1 MSKRALISVTDKS
14 GVVEFARELNNLGY
28 EVISTG
34 NTFKILKENG
44 VNAITIDEVTKFPEM
59 LDGRVKT
66 LNPYIHGGILYKRD
80 EKSHVDTVNEYN
92 IGSIDLVVVNLY
104 DFEGT
109 LKAGKSHEEMIEN
122 IDIGGPSMIRSAAK
136 NYKDVTIIVDVAD
149 YDTIIE
155 KLKNN
160 ELTLED
166 RKRLAYK
173 AFSTTAR
180 YDALISTYFANEV
193 GDKYSEILNLTFQ
206 KEQTLRYGEN
216 PHQAGIL
223 YSQPNAKN
231 PILNYEQLNG
241 KELSFNNI
249 NDLHGCLE
257 VMREFKDSEEVVSV
271 AIKHTNPCGVGIG
284 ANALEAYTKCYE
296 ADTVSI
302 FGGIVGITSTV
313 DVENAKKLN

>member
-122 IDIGGPSMIRSAAK
+122 IDIGGPSMIRSADK

-166 RKRLAYK
+166 RKKLAY
-173 AFSTTAR
+173 
-180 YDALISTYFANEV
+180 
-193 GDKYSEILNLTFQ
+193 
-206 KEQTLRYGEN
+206 
-216 PHQAGIL
+216 
-223 YSQPNAKN
+223 
-231 PILNYEQLNG
+231 
-241 KELSFNNI
+241 
-249 NDLHGCLE
+249 
-257 VMREFKDSEEVVSV
+257 
-271 AIKHTNPCGVGIG
+271 
-284 ANALEAYTKCYE
+284 
-296 ADTVSI
+296 
-302 FGGIVGITSTV
+302 
-313 DVENAKKLN
+313 